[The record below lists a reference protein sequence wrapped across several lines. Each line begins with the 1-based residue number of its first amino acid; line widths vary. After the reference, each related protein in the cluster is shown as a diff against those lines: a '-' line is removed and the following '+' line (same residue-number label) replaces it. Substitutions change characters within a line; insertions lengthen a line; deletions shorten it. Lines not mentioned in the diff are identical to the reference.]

1 MAFRQGQQPGLF
13 GPPMLGAVTP
23 QNNEGLGLPNGQ
35 AMFNLPRTSAAMNL
49 GLEGIN
55 AMAPSLKFSIQR
67 TASTDPV
74 QNIINDMQNPLGGIN
89 IGPMQQP
96 VTMKP
101 QAPPPGLSDLGGF
114 NPWRSQ
120 TMAPPG
126 QQAGVPWAPTMA
138 PPGQNLG
145 QMARFGLK
153 QRMTS
158 PTGQFTFL

>member
-23 QNNEGLGLPNGQ
+23 QNNEGLGIPNGQ
-35 AMFNLPRTSAAMNL
+35 ASFNLPRTAANL

-55 AMAPSLKFSIQR
+55 AMAPGLKFSISR
-67 TASTDPV
+67 TASSDPV
-74 QNIINDMQNPLGGIN
+74 QNIINDMQNPLGGTN
-89 IGPMQQP
+89 IGMQP
-96 VTMKP
+96 TAMKP
-101 QAPPPGLSDLGGF
+101 AAPPPPGLSDLGGV